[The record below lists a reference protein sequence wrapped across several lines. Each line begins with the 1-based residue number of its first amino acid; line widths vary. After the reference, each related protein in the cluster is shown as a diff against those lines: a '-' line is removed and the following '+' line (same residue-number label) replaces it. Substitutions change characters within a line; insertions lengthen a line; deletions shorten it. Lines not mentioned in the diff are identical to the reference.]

1 MQLRKTVS
9 SCVVLFLFFLSASP
23 LFAAEGLIKKVVFH
37 ETNGQSEAVDF
48 YLNGPWLP
56 KAFALKG
63 DNPRVVFD
71 FMETRLSRS
80 VPSSIAANG
89 DMIKKIR
96 IGRHSNK
103 TRVVM
108 DLVVGGTIDFD
119 QKFNEKDNILTI
131 QLYPA
136 DVSEK
141 TAAVVIKAEQEKI
154 VTPEPLVVPQEETVI
169 AATVIE
175 EQKQEAVELTEKVG
189 ETAEVMTAEVAAVKE
204 AIPVVKD
211 ETDPALDPLLTNV
224 SFENTSSKG
233 EMVLFKLN
241 GFYPPMVTGE
251 EEGTPLVICDFAGT
265 RLGDNV
271 VKELA
276 THGEYVEKV
285 SVKQL
290 KDSDLIRVTLELVP
304 NKSYD
309 LQQVF
314 FKEDNLFVIIVNTY
328 NLPEEEKE

>member
-9 SCVVLFLFFLSASP
+9 SCVVLFLFLLSSSP

-37 ETNGQSEAVDF
+37 ETNGQSESVVF
-48 YLNGPWLP
+48 YLDGPWLP

-63 DNPRVVFD
+63 ENPRVVFD
-71 FMETRLSRS
+71 FMETRLARS
-80 VPSSIAANG
+80 VPSSIAAKG

-108 DLVVGGTIDFD
+108 DLAPGGTIDFD
-119 QKFNEKDNILTI
+119 QKFNEKENILTI

-136 DVSEK
+136 AVPEK
-141 TAAVVIKAEQEKI
+141 IETIVIKAEQEKV
-154 VTPEPLVVPQEETVI
+154 VTPEPLVVPQEEIVV
-169 AATVIE
+169 AAAVVE
-175 EQKQEAVELTEKVG
+175 EQKQEAVEVTETV
-189 ETAEVMTAEVAAVKE
+189 EEVVEVVTAEVAAIEEV
-204 AIPVVKD
+204 IPVVKE
-211 ETDPALDPLLTNV
+211 ETDPALDPLLTEI

-241 GFYPPMVTGE
+241 GFYPPTVTGK

-265 RLGDNV
+265 RLGDKV

-314 FKEDNLFVIIVNTY
+314 FKEDSLFVIIINTY
-328 NLPEEEKE
+328 NLPEEAKE

>member
-1 MQLRKTVS
+1 MQLRKIVS
-9 SCVVLFLFFLSASP
+9 SCVILFVFFLFSCP

-37 ETNGQSEAVDF
+37 ETNGQSESVDF

-56 KAFALKG
+56 EAFALKG
-63 DNPRVVFD
+63 ENPRVVFD
-71 FMETRLSRS
+71 FMETRLAGS
-80 VPSSIAANG
+80 VPSSIAAKG

-108 DLVVGGTIDFD
+108 DLAVSGMIDFD
-119 QKFNEKDNILTI
+119 LKFNEKENILTV
-131 QLYPA
+131 QLYPVGVP
-136 DVSEK
+136 DKIE
-141 TAAVVIKAEQEKI
+141 TVVIKAEQEKI
-154 VTPEPLVVPQEETVI
+154 VTPEPLVATQEETVV
-169 AATVIE
+169 AAVVE
-175 EQKQEAVELTEKVG
+175 KPKQEAVEVTGTVEDVV
-189 ETAEVMTAEVAAVKE
+189 EVVPAEVAAVE
-204 AIPVVKD
+204 EVVPVVKED
-211 ETDPALDPLLTNV
+211 SDPALDPLLTEI

-233 EMVLFKLN
+233 EIVLFKLN
-241 GFYPPMVTGE
+241 GFYPPTVTGE

-265 RLGDNV
+265 RLGDKI

-285 SVKQL
+285 SVKQF

-314 FKEDNLFVIIVNTY
+314 FKEDSLFVIIINTY
-328 NLPEEEKE
+328 NLAEEAKE

>member
-9 SCVVLFLFFLSASP
+9 SCVVLFLFLLFLSP

-37 ETNGQSEAVDF
+37 ETNGQSESVDF

-56 KAFALKG
+56 RAFALKG

-71 FMETRLSRS
+71 FIETQLARS
-80 VPSSIAANG
+80 VPSSITSKG

-103 TRVVM
+103 TRVVI
-108 DLVVGGTIDFD
+108 DLVAGSSIDFD
-119 QKFNEKDNILTI
+119 QKFNEKENILTI

-136 DVSEK
+136 NVSEE
-141 TAAVVIKAEQEKI
+141 TETLLIKAEHEKI
-154 VTPEPLVVPQEETVI
+154 VIPEPLVVPPKDVAIATTVAKEPKNKI
-169 AATVIE
+169 
-175 EQKQEAVELTEKVG
+175 VELTEKV
-189 ETAEVMTAEVAAVKE
+189 EEVAVVQASEVVPVKE
-204 AIPVVKD
+204 VIPVVK
-211 ETDPALDPLLTNV
+211 EGTDPALDPLLTEV

-241 GFYPPMVTGE
+241 GFYPPVVTGE
-251 EEGTPLVICDFAGT
+251 EEGVPLVICDFAGT
-265 RLGDNV
+265 RLGDKV

-276 THGEYVEKV
+276 PHGEYVEKV

-290 KDSDLIRVTLELVP
+290 KDSDLIRITLELVP

-314 FKEDNLFVIIVNTY
+314 FKEDSLFVIIVNKY
-328 NLPEEEKE
+328 NLPEEKKE